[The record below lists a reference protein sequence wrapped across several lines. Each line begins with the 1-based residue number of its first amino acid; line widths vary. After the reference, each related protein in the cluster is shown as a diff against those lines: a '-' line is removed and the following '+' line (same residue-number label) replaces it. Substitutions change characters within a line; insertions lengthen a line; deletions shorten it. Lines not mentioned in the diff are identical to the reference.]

1 MHSLPLTLLPLLF
14 LAPSIDGWLG
24 IYLDNERNEAVI
36 AEVIPD
42 SPAARAGL
50 QAGDELLAVGDTKT
64 ASREAFIAAI
74 RAQKPGDRLSIQLR
88 REGRE
93 QVVMVRLGNRPE
105 EVPTPVQTTAPKGK
119 PADKPVPAVESA
131 PPVATAPPA
140 PAAAAGTGYL
150 GVSLDD
156 DDDVVAVLQVLP
168 GGPASSAG
176 LQAGDVLLAVG
187 TTKTATREQFRAA
200 MQATK
205 PGDRVSI
212 QVRREGREQ
221 AIQVVVGA
229 RPELVMDP
237 GLATAPH
244 RAERAMPAIEVVPP
258 TPATTGSERGYL
270 GVSLREADGAVVVD
284 RVLDDGPAKGV
295 LQAGDRLRRVQG
307 KSVGGLSDLDTVL
320 AGAGPGSKL
329 ELQVQ
334 GDSGPRTIVVTLG
347 RRPGSAEASA
357 AGTAPA
363 GSDNQVKVIKAAAP
377 KIAAAKV
384 LPSAPAVTE
393 RAKLAP
399 APAAAEL
406 APKATPAPSSA
417 AGTGGET
424 ARADAELEAQL
435 EALRAEL
442 AELRRQLE
450 QLRQK
455 QGRE

>member
-1 MHSLPLTLLPLLF
+1 MLPLLF

-50 QAGDELLAVGDTKT
+50 QAGDELLGVGDTKT

-105 EVPTPVQTTAPKGK
+105 EVPTPVPTAAPKAK
-119 PADKPVPAVESA
+119 PSDKPVPAVESA

-156 DDDVVAVLQVLP
+156 ADDVVAVLQVLP
-168 GGPASSAG
+168 GGPAASAG

-187 TTKTATREQFRAA
+187 ATKTPTREQFRAA

-212 QVRREGREQ
+212 QIRREGREQ

-229 RPELVMDP
+229 RPEMVMDP
-237 GLATAPH
+237 GLATAPP
-244 RAERAMPAIEVVPP
+244 RPERPMPAIEVVPP
-258 TPATTGSERGYL
+258 TPATSGTERGYL

-307 KSVGGLSDLDTVL
+307 KSVGGLTDLDSVL
-320 AGAGPGSKL
+320 VGAGPGSKL

-347 RRPGSAEASA
+347 RRPSSAGSSA
-357 AGTAPA
+357 AGTGAASTAPV

-377 KIAAAKV
+377 KIDTAKV
-384 LPSAPAVTE
+384 VP
-393 RAKLAP
+393 LAP
-399 APAAAEL
+399 AATAPAKP
-406 APKATPAPSSA
+406 APNTTAATPAPSSA
-417 AGTGGET
+417 AGTGGDA
-424 ARADAELEAQL
+424 ARGDAELEAQL
-435 EALRAEL
+435 QALRSEL